1 MSVLLV
7 TDDADD
13 DIQNYSLTNPKE
25 DFYKQ
30 LKGLEYD
37 FSSSLVRSFSIVES
51 TSSIIVQSNQ
61 HYRQHRRRR
70 RCRPQQC
77 VVQHLLTYMLTL
89 LILTN
94 HLHWPVIILSLSS
107 IKLMSTQASI
117 ITTTTIGTP
126 TNPITTSKRPILT
139 PSTTRFLFKE
149 DEQQC
154 LPINAS
160 QIDRICS
167 KTCRA
172 RKTPFE
178 KFEHVNSLIID
189 LHFLPFC
196 ANLFNQTIIKENFFN
211 EVTETECRQHL
222 QQLTDSD
229 EEARI
234 ATESFAIYME
244 SIDSASKENRY
255 SIIIADCQ
263 KAYRTWACSVNI
275 PYYHQNHLIPPCQT
289 ICDEVERVC
298 PTFRPSDREPLF
310 AGQPLFFCNGGIIGS
325 NDYGHRPHCFDTCH
339 LSHGSLQRPSSVST
353 SLLNES
359 SYPISSFEKF
369 VENLVTTP
377 PCFEII
383 PLTSSSSE
391 QTTSSLIFVDESI
404 AHNTSSTSL
413 SASAITITS
422 SSWSSIILTFI
433 FVFQMKF

>member
-30 LKGLEYD
+30 LKELEYD
-37 FSSSLVRSFSIVES
+37 FSSSSSSSSSLVRSFSIVES

-117 ITTTTIGTP
+117 ITTTIGTP

-263 KAYRTWACSVNI
+263 VVLKKK
-275 PYYHQNHLIPPCQT
+275 QL
-289 ICDEVERVC
+289 
-298 PTFRPSDREPLF
+298 
-310 AGQPLFFCNGGIIGS
+310 LFFDEIFFFSSYFRKLIEHGLVQSIFHIFIRIIS
-325 NDYGHRPHCFDTCH
+325 YR
-339 LSHGSLQRPSSVST
+339 LAKRSVMKLSVSVLHFDPVIVNHYLLDNHYFFAMVITILREEYLKTHTSVIDDLDCHT
-353 SLLNES
+353 SLF
-359 SYPISSFEKF
+359 Y
-369 VENLVTTP
+369 
-377 PCFEII
+377 
-383 PLTSSSSE
+383 
-391 QTTSSLIFVDESI
+391 
-404 AHNTSSTSL
+404 
-413 SASAITITS
+413 
-422 SSWSSIILTFI
+422 
-433 FVFQMKF
+433 